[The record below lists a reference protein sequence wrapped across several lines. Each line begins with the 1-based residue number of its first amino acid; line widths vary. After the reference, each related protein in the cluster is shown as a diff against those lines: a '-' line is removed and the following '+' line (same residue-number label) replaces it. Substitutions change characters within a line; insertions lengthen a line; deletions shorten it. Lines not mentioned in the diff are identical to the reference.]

1 MLRDLFIIIT
11 KISLYDWR
19 KDFKYFLIIKIK
31 LGAKKMTQQLRA
43 SASALNWYGYFSQH
57 CECPDTKYNKGK
69 INKEIVL
76 TELAIKVIF
85 TC

>member
-1 MLRDLFIIIT
+1 MLRDLSIIIT
-11 KISLYDWR
+11 KISFCDWR

-31 LGAKKMTQQLRA
+31 FGTKKVTQQLRA
-43 SASALNWYGYFSQH
+43 LTLNLYGYFSQH

-69 INKEIVL
+69 IKKEVVL
-76 TELAIKVIF
+76 MELSINVIF

>member
-11 KISLYDWR
+11 KISLCDWR

-31 LGAKKMTQQLRA
+31 LGTKKKTQQLRA
-43 SASALNWYGYFSQH
+43 LTLNWYGYFSQH
-57 CECPDTKYNKGK
+57 CECPDTEYNTGK
-69 INKEIVL
+69 INKEVVL
-76 TELAIKVIF
+76 TELALKVIF